1 VERAEV
7 LLHVRDASSP
17 MMEEQKAQ
25 VEKVLGELDV
35 QGKPVIE
42 VLNKIDLLGPEERAR
57 LGAGSGIQVSGLAK
71 IGLQRLLEAI
81 DAALVADPLT
91 EARFRMPQS
100 EGAAL
105 AALEAGAV
113 VREKSFAGNLVY
125 LTARGPASLLGR
137 YGRFRERETVGSG

>member
-1 VERAEV
+1 
-7 LLHVRDASSP
+7 
-17 MMEEQKAQ
+17 MGEQKAQ

-42 VLNKIDLLGPEERAR
+42 VLNKIDLLPEEERPLLA
-57 LGAGSGIQVSGLAK
+57 ASGVAVSGLAK
-71 IGLQRLLEAI
+71 MGLEELLAAI
-81 DAALVADPLT
+81 DEALVEDPLV
-91 EARFRMPQS
+91 EARFRLPQS

-113 VREKSFAGNLVY
+113 VGEKSFAGNLVY

-137 YGRFRERETVGSG
+137 YGRFRERETVGIG